1 MNTSTAAGRRTLLI
15 GVPVT
20 FAALTL
26 LHPMEDPWELG
37 SALDRWMLVHVG
49 QLVLTVLLAYALW
62 LLVDGIRSRSAAVM
76 RVALPVFVVAFTA
89 FDSVAGIATGWLA
102 GRAEDQTGTAREH
115 TLDSIEYLFADN
127 WLAGNLSILGGTT
140 AIAWVTIA
148 IAAAIALKGAGAD
161 RLTVIAM
168 CTAVL
173 FANHPAPFGTIGLLA
188 IGVAGYR
195 TSRGAGR
202 IAAHPARPEVPL
214 GRPLGGQS
222 RDESTQVWSRE

>member
-1 MNTSTAAGRRTLLI
+1 MKTSMDAGRRALLV
-15 GVPVT
+15 GVPAT

-37 SALDRWMLVHVG
+37 GALDRWMLVHVG
-49 QLVLTVLLAYALW
+49 QLVLTVLLAYSLW
-62 LLVDGIRSRSAAVM
+62 LLVDGIRSRIASVT
-76 RVALPVFVVAFTA
+76 RFVLPVFVVAFTA

-102 GRAEDQTGTAREH
+102 RRADDQTGTAREH

-127 WLAGNLSILGGTT
+127 WLAGNLSILGGAS
-140 AIAWVTIA
+140 AIAWMTIA
-148 IAAAIALKGAGAD
+148 ISAAIALKGAGAD

-188 IGVAGYR
+188 LAVAGYR
-195 TSRGAGR
+195 ASRGLHDTGAGR
-202 IAAHPARPEVPL
+202 ESFSRPARPVAPV
-214 GRPLGGQS
+214 GG
-222 RDESTQVWSRE
+222 DER